1 MFKIIYIQK
10 MIYIFNN
17 KYYIKDSDLS
27 ILFNKDINKLIKKNK
42 LLKNICLRIDNSYY
56 VYYED
61 LIYIVSSI
69 NTNKVLIIYNMIINT
84 FNLIKK
90 YNSDFKIKINS

>member
-10 MIYIFNN
+10 MVYIFNN

-42 LLKNICLRIDNSYY
+42 LLKNICLKINNSYY

-61 LIYIVSSI
+61 LIYIVSLI
-69 NTNKVLIIYNMIINT
+69 NTNRVLIIYNMIINAL
-84 FNLIKK
+84 NLVKK
-90 YNSDFKIKINS
+90 YNSYFKIKINS

>member
-27 ILFNKDINKLIKKNK
+27 ILFNKDINRLIKKNK
-42 LLKNICLRIDNSYY
+42 FLKSICLRIDNSYY

-61 LIYIVSSI
+61 LIYIVSLI
-69 NTNKVLIIYNMIINT
+69 NTNRVLIIYNMIINAL
-84 FNLIKK
+84 NLVRK
-90 YNSDFKIKINS
+90 YNSYFKIKINS